1 MRTPSLLQ
9 ILLILTVIRAVMLR
23 SHTVVT
29 QPDGPELGT
38 PIPSERCGDIAM
50 RLDPDI
56 KRDVEDEL
64 RSDPDNIEVRP
75 QVPSI
80 EIKRKLRR
88 RCGEP
93 LRSTPAALRSRRM
106 EARSP

>member
-1 MRTPSLLQ
+1 
-9 ILLILTVIRAVMLR
+9 
-23 SHTVVT
+23 
-29 QPDGPELGT
+29 
-38 PIPSERCGDIAM
+38 M

-80 EIKRKLRR
+80 EIKRKIEEALRR
-88 RCGEP
+88 AAEIDASRITVEANGSEIT
-93 LRSTPAALRSRRM
+93 LRGMECSGRQQNRQPHKDRRVGTLDGVVI
-106 EARSP
+106 P